1 MKAWIKK
8 AVEQI
13 VADLSDRKGL
23 SGEWDQIDDDI
34 KEEIYKSW
42 ERIIQSAA
50 PPAPAGKPREEEK

>member
-1 MKAWIKK
+1 MKVWIKQ

-23 SGEWDQIDDDI
+23 SGQWDQIDDDI
-34 KEEIYKSW
+34 KEGIYKTW

-50 PPAPAGKPREEEK
+50 PATPAGKPREEE